1 MKIKLSL
8 LALISS
14 ILIVSNCKKE
24 EDENLSV
31 PDCTATISQVQF
43 YTSQGNFVVQLEDRL
58 APITSSNFLKLVN
71 QKFYDGII
79 FHRVMQ
85 GFIVQGGDPTGTGT
99 GGPGYSIQDE
109 FHEDL
114 SNLEKTISMANS
126 GPNSGGSQFFFN
138 MTNNDFLD
146 FNKSPSSSKHPVFGK
161 VISGYDKVEAIS
173 NVSVNSS
180 DRPITNVVID
190 SIRKIN

>member
-1 MKIKLSL
+1 MKLRQLSIL
-8 LALISS
+8 LISL

-24 EDENLSV
+24 DENLSI
-31 PDCTATISQVQF
+31 PDCNATISKVQF

-79 FHRVMQ
+79 FHRVIQ

-114 SNLEKTISMANS
+114 SNVEKTISMANS

-146 FNKSPSSSKHPVFGK
+146 FDESPSSSKHAVFGK

-173 NVSVNSS
+173 NVSVNSG
-180 DRPITNVVID
+180 DRPITDVVID

>member
-1 MKIKLSL
+1 MKLTQLSL
-8 LALISS
+8 LFLSLFLI
-14 ILIVSNCKKE
+14 LSNCKKE
-24 EDENLSV
+24 DENISV
-31 PDCTATISQVQF
+31 PNPNATISKVRF
-43 YTSQGNFVVQLEDRL
+43 YTNQGNFVVQLEDKL
-58 APITSSNFLKLVN
+58 APITSGNFLKLVN
-71 QKFYDGII
+71 EKFYDGII
-79 FHRVMQ
+79 FHRVIKD
-85 GFIVQGGDPTGTGT
+85 FIVQGGDPTGTGS

-114 SNLEKTISMANS
+114 SNVEKTISMANS

-146 FNKSPSSSKHPVFGK
+146 FDKNPSSSKHAVFGK
-161 VISGYDKVEAIS
+161 VISGYDKVEVIS

-180 DRPITNVVID
+180 DRPITDVVID